1 MQLLLV
7 TNAVAQ
13 VLFSCLFG
21 WAMLVPMQPWG
32 QRWRNILPVKAALA
46 AHLDW
51 IMLGLAQGLVAY
63 ASGLVE
69 PRHPTLVTALLV
81 FGGWVNPVPY
91 LLRAKGTDAFVL
103 AGGLR
108 QRAAALLAGTSS
120 LALTIGFSLIL
131 VDLVRKVASRG

>member
-7 TNAVAQ
+7 TNAIAQ
-13 VLFSCLFG
+13 VFFSCLFG

-32 QRWRNILPVKAALA
+32 KKWRDALPARAALS

-51 IMLGLAQGLVAY
+51 IMLALAQGLAAF

-103 AGGLR
+103 AGSTR
-108 QRAAALLAGTSS
+108 QRAAALLAGASS
-120 LALTIGFSLIL
+120 LALTIGFFLLL
-131 VDLVRKVASRG
+131 VDLVRKLLA